1 MFQAVHDGAA
11 DLAMVPVENTV
22 AGRVADI
29 HHLLPNSN
37 LHIIGEHFRAGE
49 PSLAGSEGATLET
62 LETVHS
68 HVHALSQ
75 CRKMFRELG
84 LKPVVHADTAGSAK
98 EVVELK
104 IARGAIASELASE
117 IYGLETLRKGVEDD
131 DHNTTRFLIMA
142 KEPID
147 LDIEAGP
154 AVTTFIFR
162 VRNVPAALY
171 KALGGFATNGV
182 NMTKLESYMVG
193 GAFSATMFYADIDG
207 HPEDTSVRLALEEL
221 GFFSRE
227 VRILG
232 VYPAASAPIEGLTFR
247 DPILDQAPRYRIR
260 SGMRNV
266 SLRAVADFVL
276 AKPAR
281 TLQLE
286 RVNFEAKLGRP
297 AAVETQHDRRGE
309 RPGLGG
315 MVVDVGNTDADLF
328 IDLASYR
335 VLESSRPARR
345 NRRGPNAD
353 RCAKPIGGRGCNCRH
368 HHGST

>member
-1 MFQAVHDGAA
+1 MNGKIAFQGLPGAYSDMACRAVYPDIDTVPCAGFEDMFQAVHDATA

-37 LHIIGEHFRAGE
+37 LHIIGEHFQRVNHRL
-49 PSLAGSEGATLET
+49 LAPKGATLET
-62 LETVHS
+62 LKEVHS

-98 EVVELK
+98 EVAEW
-104 IARGAIASELASE
+104 ADPTRGAIASELASE
-117 IYGLETLRKGVEDD
+117 IYGLQTLRYDVEDD
-131 DHNTTRFLIMA
+131 DHNTTRFLVMA
-142 KEPID
+142 RDPID
-147 LDIEAGP
+147 PDLKAGP

-193 GAFSATMFYADIDG
+193 GAFSATMFYADIAG
-207 HPEDTSVRLALEEL
+207 HPDDTYVRLALEEL

-232 VYPAASAPIEGLTFR
+232 VYPAH
-247 DPILDQAPRYRIR
+247 PRRWK
-260 SGMRNV
+260 G
-266 SLRAVADFVL
+266 
-276 AKPAR
+276 AK
-281 TLQLE
+281 
-286 RVNFEAKLGRP
+286 
-297 AAVETQHDRRGE
+297 
-309 RPGLGG
+309 
-315 MVVDVGNTDADLF
+315 
-328 IDLASYR
+328 
-335 VLESSRPARR
+335 
-345 NRRGPNAD
+345 
-353 RCAKPIGGRGCNCRH
+353 
-368 HHGST
+368 